1 MFVIEGVLRRQNR
14 VERVDK
20 VPAGDNWIEM

>member
-1 MFVIEGVLRRQNR
+1 MEGVLRRQNR

-20 VPAGDNWIEM
+20 VPAGNNWIEM